1 MTNSSGSAARIRH
14 FVRNSA
20 VLACNEHLKHRV
32 TPEVILL
39 FHPTR
44 RRCCC
49 SGRSPLGGSPGSIWR
64 GDTRT
69 TEAGT
74 TGHSSRYGA
83 ALQRPLEPATTRA
96 RCDPPPTARCPLPA
110 SHRPLPT
117 AYDLPC
123 RRSAWPPL
131 RRGGAGE
138 AREGMVSSRD
148 GCACSL
154 AACART
160 RSARAPRCSLRPPLR
175 GAAAR
180 WRASPPSQKTRART
194 GWRGG
199 STLARGR
206 LSLR

>member
-1 MTNSSGSAARIRH
+1 MLCTTCLHPHESNREQRSEVCTSSNVSLSYHPAPATRMLLTLRP
-14 FVRNSA
+14 
-20 VLACNEHLKHRV
+20 
-32 TPEVILL
+32 TPRLL
-39 FHPTR
+39 
-44 RRCCC
+44 
-49 SGRSPLGGSPGSIWR
+49 PG

-74 TGHSSRYGA
+74 TEHSSRYGA

-138 AREGMVSSRD
+138 AREGMVSSGRD
-148 GCACSL
+148 GCACSP

>member
-1 MTNSSGSAARIRH
+1 MITVSPHPCNTSSPP
-14 FVRNSA
+14 
-20 VLACNEHLKHRV
+20 L
-32 TPEVILL
+32 
-39 FHPTR
+39 
-44 RRCCC
+44 RC
-49 SGRSPLGGSPGSIWR
+49 SFRSPLGGLPGIIWR

-117 AYDLPC
+117 DYDLPC

-138 AREGMVSSRD
+138 AREGMVSSRRG
-148 GCACSL
+148 GCTCSP

-160 RSARAPRCSLRPPLR
+160 QSPE
-175 GAAAR
+175 AAR
-180 WRASPPSQKTRART
+180 EVAPEITREIEMCA
-194 GWRGG
+194 
-199 STLARGR
+199 
-206 LSLR
+206 